1 MCSDNRW
8 TRVCRSCGSATPGR
22 YPTVAAAA
30 DVPMFWSTDSLEPS
44 FAPCHACGSR
54 GGYGVEEAD
63 DADEWDQLR
72 ASG

>member
-1 MCSDNRW
+1 MSSDLRFA
-8 TRVCRSCGSATPGR
+8 RVCRSCGSAASGR

-30 DVPMFWSTDSLEPS
+30 DVPMFWSSDSVEPS

-63 DADEWDQLR
+63 DPDGWDQLL
-72 ASG
+72 AGG

>member
-1 MCSDNRW
+1 VSSDLRFA
-8 TRVCRSCGSATPGR
+8 RVCRSCGSASGR
-22 YPTVAAAA
+22 YPTMAAAA
-30 DVPMFWSTDSLEPS
+30 DVPIFWSSDSVEPS

-63 DADEWDQLR
+63 EPDDSDQLL